1 MSKKTKIVLFSIAC
15 ALCFGLVY
23 IFTYVPP
30 IPKEQGIL
38 DSTLF
43 LGKGEKQPLI
53 VAFGGGGGGNDW
65 SRDYLKVKRD
75 SLNNK
80 GYALLAIGYFN
91 SNDAPASLDRISL
104 DAIHDSFVSIA
115 KNPKIDGSRII
126 LMGGS
131 RGGELALNLA
141 SKYKDFNGVIAM
153 SASNVSFPALTWSS
167 NTSAWSYKNK
177 EVPYV
182 PATLKTISP
191 ALKGDHY
198 TAFSMMLEDKEAVK
212 KAEIE
217 VENINGPVL
226 LLSGITDNQ
235 WPATEMSE
243 QIVKRLEKNKFKYSF
258 KHFKLNGGHIAPL
271 DHFNLVYDYLDKNFQ
286 KEQ

>member
-1 MSKKTKIVLFSIAC
+1 MSKKTKIALILIST
-15 ALCFGLVY
+15 LCFGLVY
-23 IFTYVPP
+23 LFTYVPP
-30 IPKEQGIL
+30 IPKEQGNL
-38 DSTLF
+38 DTTLF

-65 SRDYLKVKRD
+65 SRDYVKAKRD

-91 SNDAPASLDRISL
+91 SNDAPSSLDRISL
-104 DAIHDSFVSIA
+104 DAIRDSIVSIA

-131 RGGELALNLA
+131 RGGELVLNLA
-141 SKYKDFNGVIAM
+141 SRYKDFTGVIAM

-167 NTSAWSYKNK
+167 NTSAWSYKNE

-198 TAFSMMLEDKEAVK
+198 TAFSMMLEDKKAVK

-217 VENINGPVL
+217 VENINGSVL
-226 LLSGITDNQ
+226 LISGLKDDQ
-235 WPATEMSE
+235 WPATAMSD
-243 QIVKRLEKNKFKYSF
+243 QIIKRLNQNKFK
-258 KHFKLNGGHIAPL
+258 HFYTHIKLKGGHVAPL
-271 DHFNLVYDYLDKNFQ
+271 DDFNVVYNYLETNF
-286 KEQ
+286 KTK

>member
-1 MSKKTKIVLFSIAC
+1 MSKKTKIVLILITST
-15 ALCFGLVY
+15 LCFGLVY
-23 IFTYVPP
+23 VFTYVPP
-30 IPKEQGIL
+30 IPKEHGIL
-38 DSTLF
+38 DTTLF
-43 LGKGEKQPLI
+43 LGTGEKQPLI

-65 SRDYLKVKRD
+65 SRDYVKIKRD

-91 SNDAPASLDRISL
+91 SNGAPSSLDRISL
-104 DAIHDSFVSIA
+104 DAIRDSILSIA
-115 KNPKIDGSRII
+115 KNPKIDKSRII

-141 SKYKDFNGVIAM
+141 SRYNDFTGVIAM

-182 PATLKTISP
+182 PASLKTISP
-191 ALKGDHY
+191 ALAGDHY

-217 VENINGPVL
+217 VENINGSIL
-226 LLSGITDNQ
+226 LISGIKDDQ
-235 WPATEMSE
+235 WPATEMSD
-243 QIVKRLEKNKFKYSF
+243 QIVKRLQQNNF
-258 KHFKLNGGHIAPL
+258 KHYYSHIKLNGGHIAPL
-271 DHFNLVYDYLDKNFQ
+271 EHFNLVYDYLDKNFQ
-286 KEQ
+286 KE